1 MTNLSE
7 YAIDKLLQHEGK
19 YSNDPND
26 RGGET
31 YCGIT
36 RKNFPSL
43 FLWTLLDQGQQE
55 EVLLLHV
62 HKFYE
67 SWWFDIGAEQISDD
81 KLAVEYFLASVN
93 CGKHKAVKML
103 QRSLN
108 LLSRD
113 GKDYLM
119 VGEDGIF
126 GNNTHTAM
134 SRLVAKRGDG
144 LLRKMFNVQL
154 GMHYIGIWDRDPSQR
169 SFIGWFDRLWSE
181 G

>member
-1 MTNLSE
+1 MTLAR
-7 YAIDKLLQHEGK
+7 YAIDKLLRHEGK
-19 YSNDPND
+19 YSNDPKD

-36 RKNFPSL
+36 RKNFPNL
-43 FLWTLLDQGQQE
+43 KLWELLSQGQSE
-55 EVLLLHV
+55 EVLMPHV
-62 HKFYE
+62 YKFYE
-67 SWWFDIGAEQISDD
+67 AWWYSIGAELISDE
-81 KLAVEYFLASVN
+81 KLAVEYFFASVN
-93 CGKHKAVKML
+93 CGKHKAVAML

-119 VGEDGIF
+119 VSEDGIF

-134 SRLVAKRGDG
+134 SRLVAKRGSM

-154 GMHYIGIWDRDPSQR
+154 GIHYVGIWERDPSQR
-169 SFIGWFDRLWSE
+169 DFIGWFNRLWSE

>member
-1 MTNLSE
+1 MSLAE
-7 YAIDKLLQHEGK
+7 YAIGKLLQHEGK

-31 YCGIT
+31 YCGIS
-36 RKNFPSL
+36 RKHHPTL
-43 FLWTLLDQGQQE
+43 FLWTLLDQGQPE
-55 EVLLLHV
+55 DVMLLHV

-67 SWWFDIGAEQISDD
+67 KWYHDIGAELISDE

-108 LLSRD
+108 YLSRD

-126 GNNTHTAM
+126 GNNTITAM
-134 SRLVAKRGDG
+134 NALVKRRGNG

-154 GMHYIGIWDRDPSQR
+154 GMHYVGIWDRDPSQR
-169 SFIGWFDRLWSE
+169 GFIGWIDRLWSE